1 MNERENL
8 VDITI
13 SAGLIKQ
20 TVAQIETLEEQK
32 AQIIADMKDV
42 FDSAK
47 SQGLDVK
54 ILKRLI
60 SLRKKKQEDLI
71 EEEELLEIYKK
82 ALEQ

>member
-32 AQIIADMKDV
+32 AQIISDMKDV